1 MGKVDRDVVLGPAAG
16 KASKRY
22 HGTMSAEDT
31 FSADAVP
38 DSYWWI
44 PTADLA
50 PGMVIARPVQ
60 GGHGNQVT
68 LRIAVGSSLTSN
80 TIAQLVNKG
89 VECVAVCRDA
99 PTDEAA
105 RAEAL
110 RCHERRLAEI
120 FGDQPNGACRPLLEA
135 LLACGPPTC

>member
-1 MGKVDRDVVLGPAAG
+1 
-16 KASKRY
+16 
-22 HGTMSAEDT
+22 MSSEDNL
-31 FSADAVP
+31 SADAVP
-38 DSYWWI
+38 DCYCWI
-44 PTADLA
+44 PTADLE

-99 PTDEAA
+99 PPDEAV
-105 RAEAL
+105 RAAAL
-110 RCHERRLAEI
+110 RRHEQRLAEI
-120 FGDQPNGACRPLLEA
+120 FGVQPSDACRPLLEA
-135 LLACGPPTC
+135 LLACGPPEC

>member
-1 MGKVDRDVVLGPAAG
+1 
-16 KASKRY
+16 
-22 HGTMSAEDT
+22 MSAEDT
-31 FSADAVP
+31 LSANAVP
-38 DSYWWI
+38 DCYCWV

-68 LRIAVGSSLTSN
+68 LRIAVGSSVTSN

-99 PTDEAA
+99 APDEAA
-105 RAEAL
+105 RAEAQ
-110 RCHERRLAEI
+110 RRHEQRLAEI
-120 FGDQPNGACRPLLEA
+120 FGDQPDAACRPLLDA
-135 LLACGPPTC
+135 LLACGPSTC

>member
-1 MGKVDRDVVLGPAAG
+1 MSTEDALAAAAAPG
-16 KASKRY
+16 CY
-22 HGTMSAEDT
+22 C
-31 FSADAVP
+31 
-38 DSYWWI
+38 WI

-68 LRIAVGSSLTSN
+68 LRIAVGSSVTSN
-80 TIAQLVNKG
+80 TIAQLINKG

-99 PTDEAA
+99 PLDEAV

-110 RCHERRLAEI
+110 QRHEQRLAEI
-120 FGDQPNGACRPLLEA
+120 FGDQPDDACRPLRDA
-135 LLACGPPTC
+135 LLACGPSAC